1 MKLGTKSKQ
10 NELLSLK
17 PKWNKSFWLKT
28 TSESKGSKTDP
39 LKNESGAYS
48 LILQSI
54 RKIGMAEIQM
64 ERNET

>member
-1 MKLGTKSKQ
+1 MERIILVENNIGIQ
-10 NELLSLK
+10 G
-17 PKWNKSFWLKT
+17 
-28 TSESKGSKTDP
+28 GSKMDP

-64 ERNET
+64 E